1 MLQLLS
7 TTKQLTHSSS
17 YHWHTFSDMVRLVS
31 RSPCAMVTGNTF
43 RQLAQLPSSF
53 STHHLSL
60 LLCPSASAGPCNL
73 QHSFLTS
80 GLHQILRLAFA
91 VQRPPVTQPS
101 TVALSTPVSLSSS
114 TARPVSLSQKT
125 LRDSAHRAWPCIP
138 HDPSLAPHAPT
149 TPPRIFESTQTHG
162 PSLAFAVKVAP
173 RTSAKV
179 DTRSLTHITRCHP
192 AAY

>member
-31 RSPCAMVTGNTF
+31 RSPCAMVTGNTI

-80 GLHQILRLAFA
+80 GLHQILPAFGICRPTSA
-91 VQRPPVTQPS
+91 CHPTVDSRTVHPSVLVVLHRPPCQSVPKNPS
-101 TVALSTPVSLSSS
+101 RFGPSSLALHSTRPIPCASCPDDSSS
-114 TARPVSLSQKT
+114 HL
-125 LRDSAHRAWPCIP
+125 
-138 HDPSLAPHAPT
+138 
-149 TPPRIFESTQTHG
+149 
-162 PSLAFAVKVAP
+162 
-173 RTSAKV
+173 
-179 DTRSLTHITRCHP
+179 
-192 AAY
+192 